1 EPVETAAAD
10 TSSKWAAYIERQ
22 ILHALEPLQEAVGEI
37 MSEERV
43 SMRAHVKT
51 AVDRL
56 DHELGKTIA
65 VNQGKAEGPANALEN
80 RLEREVREMQ
90 LRVDRAEKAMNEARM
105 ELLNLASE
113 FRAILDDAAE
123 AQRQISLALVRR

>member
-1 EPVETAAAD
+1 MDSDSKFTAEERARVIAEANFYTGRGPKPASLEPKPPVRKEAPNTELIYKTHEPVETAAAD

-56 DHELGKTIA
+56 DHELG
-65 VNQGKAEGPANALEN
+65 
-80 RLEREVREMQ
+80 
-90 LRVDRAEKAMNEARM
+90 
-105 ELLNLASE
+105 
-113 FRAILDDAAE
+113 
-123 AQRQISLALVRR
+123 